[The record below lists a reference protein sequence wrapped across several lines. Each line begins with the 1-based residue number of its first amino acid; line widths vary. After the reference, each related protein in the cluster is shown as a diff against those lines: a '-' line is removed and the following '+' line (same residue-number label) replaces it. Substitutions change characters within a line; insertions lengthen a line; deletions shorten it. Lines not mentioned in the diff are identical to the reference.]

1 MEYKINCP
9 RWKTTFEV
17 KLVNRHLE
25 FYDGEYFICDLTDE
39 DIKTNIK
46 VDNKVESFIKILDSE
61 NIKFE
66 YDELYS
72 PVLKYISGSLIM
84 WVTFDSKHE
93 RELCDLILDNKKLN
107 SENKRLELKIT
118 ELKVL
123 IDKITF
129 ERNVF
134 KTKSEFLQEDIDILK
149 HKYNISEI

>member
-39 DIKTNIK
+39 DIQTNIK

-93 RELCDLILDNKKLN
+93 RELYDLILENKKL
-107 SENKRLELKIT
+107 KLEIQMLKLT
-118 ELKVL
+118 
-123 IDKITF
+123 
-129 ERNVF
+129 
-134 KTKSEFLQEDIDILK
+134 
-149 HKYNISEI
+149 